1 MRIDITGLDKAE
13 VLAILYNNAKPQG
26 LGFLHYDPKDMTV
39 EEARKA
45 LQTETYFDYPGGR
58 VMKVDLSEDTF
69 DPYLY
74 NRDNGEG
81 LAEKLIEELRSR
93 K

>member
-1 MRIDITGLDKAE
+1 MI
-13 VLAILYNNAKPQG
+13 
-26 LGFLHYDPKDMTV
+26 F
-39 EEARKA
+39 EEAMEILK
-45 LQTETYFDYPGGR
+45 TKTYFDYYKGR

>member
-45 LQTETYFDYPGGR
+45 LQTETYFDYHGGR